1 LHGRSGESIRQATAK
16 LKRVIVTPQVSKHR
30 LFVWQH
36 PRVYAESTVL
46 VTASDSDAVFGVL
59 HSRFHEMWSLRMCT
73 WMGKG
78 NDPRYTPTTC
88 FETFPFPFKIK
99 SEDGLQANLDQ
110 AFLAIAAAS
119 QSLCALR
126 DRWLNPPEYTRRLPE
141 VLAGYPE
148 RILPRDDLTE
158 AQLAELKKRTL
169 TNLYNLRP
177 SWLKSA
183 HETLDA
189 AVAVAYG
196 WADYSAAMSDEV
208 ILGRLLGLNSVA
220 SAS

>member
-1 LHGRSGESIRQATAK
+1 
-16 LKRVIVTPQVSKHR
+16 
-30 LFVWQH
+30 
-36 PRVYAESTVL
+36 
-46 VTASDSDAVFGVL
+46 
-59 HSRFHEMWSLRMCT
+59 
-73 WMGKG
+73 
-78 NDPRYTPTTC
+78 
-88 FETFPFPFKIK
+88 
-99 SEDGLQANLDQ
+99 
-110 AFLAIAAAS
+110 
-119 QSLCALR
+119 LR

-183 HETLDA
+183 HEALDA

-208 ILGRLLGLNSVA
+208 ILGRLLGLNVQR
-220 SAS
+220 